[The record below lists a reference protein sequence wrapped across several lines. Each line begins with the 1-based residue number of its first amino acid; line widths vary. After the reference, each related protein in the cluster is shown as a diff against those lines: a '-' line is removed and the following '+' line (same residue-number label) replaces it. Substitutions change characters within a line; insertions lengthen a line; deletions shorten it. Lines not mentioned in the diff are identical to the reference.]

1 MIAVLVFLVSLPLTV
16 YTLAGALQLIDQI
29 DPGSRFR
36 SLMSLVLRLL
46 LFALLLIVTPPD
58 ARIWIAAAVF
68 TVLALTLGAQYGL
81 RYAIRSGRWIT
92 DRVE

>member
-1 MIAVLVFLVSLPLTV
+1 MIAVLVFLISLPLTV
-16 YTLAGALQLIDQI
+16 YTLAGCLQLADQI
-29 DPGSRFR
+29 DPASRGR
-36 SLMSLVLRLL
+36 AMMSLVFRLL
-46 LFALLLIVTPPD
+46 LFALLLIGTPPD
-58 ARIWIAAAVF
+58 ARIWIAAAVA